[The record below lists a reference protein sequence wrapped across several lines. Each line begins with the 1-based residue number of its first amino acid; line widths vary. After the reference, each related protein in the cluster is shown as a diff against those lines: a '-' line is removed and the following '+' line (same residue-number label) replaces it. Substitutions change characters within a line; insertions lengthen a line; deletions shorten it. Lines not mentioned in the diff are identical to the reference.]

1 MRAKAVTPIASR
13 QRRPPVHDPPPP
25 KDFFREAINANTTPS
40 PSRSGLASSMNFLR
54 LGAGY
59 LRISVMIVNLRDD
72 FSRPNG

>member
-13 QRRPPVHDPPPP
+13 QCRPSVHDPPSP
-25 KDFFREAINANTTPS
+25 KDFREAINANTTPA

-72 FSRPNG
+72 FSRQNG

>member
-1 MRAKAVTPIASR
+1 LPAGSAGHLFTIRLREWT
-13 QRRPPVHDPPPP
+13 
-25 KDFFREAINANTTPS
+25 FREAINANTTPS

>member
-13 QRRPPVHDPPPP
+13 QRRPPVHDPPPL
-25 KDFFREAINANTTPS
+25 KNYREAINANTTPS

-59 LRISVMIVNLRDD
+59 LRIPVMIVNLRDD